1 MKGSAAKQIN
11 AAVADVGDAEV
22 HAVDPRGGE
31 GGTHAQ
37 LFGMLFGGLKNFLI
51 GEMDCAGQTLRSGSK
66 AGLWFAYQRRLGIFN
81 AFKTVLHD
89 GFDSQCAGNL
99 AMSFTA
105 HPIRENIEVKRRDD
119 AKAVFIVGAHHSHM
133 GGTTGRNLQRHSPGR
148 RAETT
153 PRAP

>member
-1 MKGSAAKQIN
+1 
-11 AAVADVGDAEV
+11 
-22 HAVDPRGGE
+22 
-31 GGTHAQ
+31 
-37 LFGMLFGGLKNFLI
+37 
-51 GEMDCAGQTLRSGSK
+51 
-66 AGLWFAYQRRLGIFN
+66 
-81 AFKTVLHD
+81 
-89 GFDSQCAGNL
+89 
-99 AMSFTA
+99 MSFTA